1 MVWEGLH
8 RFVQGSPFSIGR
20 EVVHSFPGGRKDYVE
35 MTEDAN
41 DQVPVSLSD
50 VAYVP
55 VTDLRLDNRNP
66 RLFLQDNLPDEE
78 IIQILWRSYAVD
90 EVALSIANSGYF
102 YHEPLLVAIE
112 DGCLTVLDGNR
123 RLVAVRLLLDDA
135 LRMRIRATG
144 LPQITQAR
152 KEELAK
158 LPVAMCQR
166 DTSWRYTAYKHF
178 NGPQPW
184 QSYAR
189 AQYIAW
195 VHDELKV
202 PLEDIAQAIGDRH
215 WTVHRL
221 YRGLMVLRQAESSGV
236 FILNDR
242 WSVNF
247 NFLHLHIGLDNENIR
262 KFIGIDDQTSYRPDP
277 VPEAYVKHLGE
288 LMLWLYGQKSTN
300 IEPKVKYHN
309 PDLRNLG
316 SVIGSR
322 AGLAALRRDLSLEAA
337 LDISKGDDLLFK
349 GHLLEARW
357 LLQKAYSRQ
366 PTGDSGGPGNLRTA
380 NEIRDLAERL
390 VSEMDQYRLRYSDN

>member
-1 MVWEGLH
+1 
-8 RFVQGSPFSIGR
+8 
-20 EVVHSFPGGRKDYVE
+20 

-55 VTDLRLDNRNP
+55 VTDLHLDNRNP

-78 IIQILWRSYAVD
+78 IVQILWRSWAVN

-102 YHEPLLVAIE
+102 DHEPLLVAIE

-123 RLVAVRLLLDDA
+123 RLVAVWLLLDDA
-135 LRMRIRATG
+135 LRMRIRATS

-195 VHDELKV
+195 VHGELKV

-236 FILNDR
+236 FTLDDR
-242 WSVNF
+242 WRINF
-247 NFLHLHIGLDNENIR
+247 NFLHLHIGLDNQNIR
-262 KFIGIDDQTSYRPDP
+262 KFIGINDKTSYRPDP
-277 VPEAYVKHLGE
+277 VPEEYVKHLGE

-300 IEPKVKYHN
+300 TEPKVKYHN
-309 PDLRNLG
+309 PDLHNLG
-316 SVIGSR
+316 SVISNR

-337 LDISKGDDLLFK
+337 LDISRGDDLLFK

-357 LLQKAYSRQ
+357 LLQKAYGRQ

-390 VSEMDQYRLRYSDN
+390 VSEMDQYRLRHSDN